1 MLKTLRDLR
10 VLNGSV
16 VLPPDKSIAHRA
28 AMFAALA
35 EGTSVIENYS
45 PAADPQTTLK
55 VIEALGAEV
64 RRDVSTVEIRSGGRH
79 ALRAKTDVLDCE
91 NSGTTMRLMTGI
103 LSGAGVSCTLI
114 GDASLTKRPMK
125 RVMGPLAQMGATIE
139 AREGTYPPLVL
150 KANEGLKAIDFSL
163 PLPSAQLKSCVLLAG
178 LFADGETVVRES
190 VRSRN
195 HTEVLLQLP
204 DEILAD
210 GTRLIRSSRSHV
222 VPTQNYAVPG
232 DFSSAAFWMV
242 AGSLMEEG
250 EILIRN
256 VGLNPTRD
264 AALAV
269 LQRMG
274 ADIRVLD
281 ERQAGA
287 ERVADL
293 HVCPAPLQSTELT
306 EAEVAVAIDEIP
318 VLTVAMAFAEGQS
331 KVRRAGELRVKECD
345 RIDAMAAV
353 LRGMD
358 IPFEEFEDG
367 LEIYGRPSHRFGDLW
382 VDSRHDHRIAMS
394 GAVAAVRSHGQVSID
409 GAEHAAVSYATFWE
423 DLAALGQSVVRS

>member
-1 MLKTLRDLR
+1 
-10 VLNGSV
+10 
-16 VLPPDKSIAHRA
+16 
-28 AMFAALA
+28 
-35 EGTSVIENYS
+35 
-45 PAADPQTTLK
+45 
-55 VIEALGAEV
+55 
-64 RRDVSTVEIRSGGRH
+64 
-79 ALRAKTDVLDCE
+79 
-91 NSGTTMRLMTGI
+91 
-103 LSGAGVSCTLI
+103 
-114 GDASLTKRPMK
+114 
-125 RVMGPLAQMGATIE
+125 
-139 AREGTYPPLVL
+139 PPLVL
-150 KANEGLKAIDFSL
+150 KENEGLKAIDFSL

-210 GTRLIRSSRSHV
+210 GTRLIRSSRSPV
-222 VPTQNYAVPG
+222 VPTQTYAVPG

-306 EAEVAVAIDEIP
+306 E
-318 VLTVAMAFAEGQS
+318 
-331 KVRRAGELRVKECD
+331 
-345 RIDAMAAV
+345 
-353 LRGMD
+353 
-358 IPFEEFEDG
+358 
-367 LEIYGRPSHRFGDLW
+367 
-382 VDSRHDHRIAMS
+382 
-394 GAVAAVRSHGQVSID
+394 
-409 GAEHAAVSYATFWE
+409 
-423 DLAALGQSVVRS
+423 

>member
-1 MLKTLRDLR
+1 MQKTLRDLS

-35 EGTSVIENYS
+35 DGISVIENYS

-55 VIEALGAEV
+55 VIEALGVEV
-64 RRDVSTVEIRSGGRH
+64 ARDGGRVEIRSKGRD
-79 ALRAKTDVLDCE
+79 ALRARGEVLDCE
-91 NSGTTMRLMTGI
+91 NSGTTMRLMAGI
-103 LSGAGVSCTLI
+103 LSGAGIACTLV

-125 RVMGPLAQMGATIE
+125 RVMGPLAQMGASMQ

-150 KANEGLKAIDFSL
+150 HANAGLKGIDFAL

-178 LFADGETVVRES
+178 LFAEGETVVRET

-204 DEILAD
+204 EEFSDD
-210 GTRLIRSSRSHV
+210 GTRLIRSSRSHA

-242 AGSLMEEG
+242 AGSIMEEG

-256 VGLNPTRD
+256 VGLNSTRD

-274 ADIRVLD
+274 ADIRILE

-293 HVCPAPLQSTELT
+293 RVCPAPLQSTELT

-318 VLTVAMAFAEGQS
+318 VLTVAMAFADGTS

-345 RIDAMAAV
+345 RIEAMAAV
-353 LRGMD
+353 LRGMG

-367 LEIYGRPSHRFGDLW
+367 LEIHGRPDHHFDDLW

-394 GAVAAVRSHGQVSID
+394 GAVAAVRSRGQVTVD
-409 GAEHAAVSYATFWE
+409 GAEHAAVSYANFWG
-423 DLAALGQSVVRS
+423 DLSALSQSVVRS